1 MFLKKLAIVTVGA
14 ATLSAC
20 AQPVTSSFEAA
31 RQQGL
36 LVAPISRGACDSLG
50 QLIPGTDRSDV
61 LTLGTRPVTLE
72 ASAAPTH
79 GE

>member
-1 MFLKKLAIVTVGA
+1 MWKKLAIVAIGA
-14 ATLSAC
+14 AALNAC
-20 AQPVTSSFEAA
+20 AQPGTNRFEAA

-50 QLIPGTDRSDV
+50 QLIPGTRGSEV
-61 LTLGTRPVTLE
+61 LTLGTAPVTLE
-72 ASAAPTH
+72 ASAAPAH